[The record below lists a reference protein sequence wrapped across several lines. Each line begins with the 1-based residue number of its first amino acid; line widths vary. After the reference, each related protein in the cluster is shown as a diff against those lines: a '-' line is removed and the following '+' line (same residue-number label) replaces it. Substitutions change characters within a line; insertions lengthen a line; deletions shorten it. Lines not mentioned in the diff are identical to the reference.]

1 MKSKRIQLGISAMIF
16 LIAITGCPYNS
27 KVPLSDPQKSVIDS
41 TLLGRWINMRTNN
54 KGSKDTLTIL
64 KFNDHEYY
72 IESLEIK
79 DGKLFIER
87 ARGFTT
93 VISNKKIL
101 NICTLDEPDKFY
113 LERYEIVDNL
123 MIIASVSDQ
132 FIKNAF
138 SSTAEFYTFFK
149 NNMSKEGFFEVADTI
164 IKVK

>member
-1 MKSKRIQLGISAMIF
+1 MKRKKMQLVISAMIF
-16 LIAITGCPYNS
+16 LIAMTGCPYNS
-27 KVPLSDPQKSVIDS
+27 KVPLSDPQKSVIDT
-41 TLLGRWINMRTNN
+41 TLLGRWVNMRTNN
-54 KGSKDTLTIL
+54 KGSKDTLAIL

-72 IESLEIK
+72 IESLENK

-93 VISNKKIL
+93 IIGNSKIL

-113 LERYEIVDNL
+113 LERYDIVDNL
-123 MIIASVSDQ
+123 MILASASDQ
-132 FIKNAF
+132 FIKTAF

-149 NNMSKEGFFEVADTI
+149 NNMGKEGFFEVADTI